1 MKKCK
6 IDKLDSSKY
15 VVLILEPLLDYMPS
29 GILRIMFSL
38 MNSKIFMNIGY
49 ACSIAKMFR
58 GGG

>member
-1 MKKCK
+1 M
-6 IDKLDSSKY
+6 
-15 VVLILEPLLDYMPS
+15 VLILEPLLDYMPS

-58 GGG
+58 RGGVRILIKD